1 MKLEHKKLVN
11 GLFNLIDE
19 NENLE
24 ERLARSTQP
33 KVDYDK
39 FDVLEIEG
47 KYLLFKELKSWSLDY
62 KKVTAD
68 EGNVVFLTYEQWL
81 ETLKYE
87 DCFRQVDIFNDF
99 SFNELKK
106 YFDKQ
111 LREFYADKVEEA
123 KERKN
128 E

>member
-1 MKLEHKKLVN
+1 MNLKQKKLLN
-11 GLFNLIDE
+11 EIIDLIDE
-19 NENLE
+19 NEQLKDT
-24 ERLARSTQP
+24 LARRTQP
-33 KVDYDK
+33 KVDCDK
-39 FDVLEIEG
+39 FDILEIEG

-62 KKVTAD
+62 KKVTVD

-111 LREFYADKVEEA
+111 LREYYADKVEEA